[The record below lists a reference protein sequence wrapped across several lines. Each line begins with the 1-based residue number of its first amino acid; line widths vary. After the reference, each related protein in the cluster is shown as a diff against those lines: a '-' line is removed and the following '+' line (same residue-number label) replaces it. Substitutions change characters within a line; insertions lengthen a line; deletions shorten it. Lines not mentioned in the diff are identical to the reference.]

1 MSHNTDS
8 KAANR
13 VLNGETVTR
22 RRRLPRAATVQ
33 STASGQTTGAVLPF
47 FTCGNCPPVDNGP
60 CAPVDNY
67 AAHDDCM

>member
-1 MSHNTDS
+1 MSHTEKS

-13 VLNGETVTR
+13 VLNGDTVTR
-22 RRRLPRAATVQ
+22 KRRPPHAAVAQTA
-33 STASGQTTGAVLPF
+33 ASGQSTGAVLPF

-67 AAHDDCM
+67 PAHDDCM